1 LLDAPASSDQLSFD
15 VSSSSFIEDVSSSPI
30 EPFNLTDSSLE
41 WLIRCS
47 HRLHHILTIIL
58 LLILQSLLFLSQL
71 LIMILFFIRN
81 CST

>member
-1 LLDAPASSDQLSFD
+1 LSDAPASSDQLSSD

-47 HRLHHILTIIL
+47 HRLHRILTIIL
-58 LLILQSLLFLSQL
+58 LLILQSQLFLSQL
-71 LIMILFFIRN
+71 LIMMLFFIRN
-81 CST
+81 CSM